1 MPLDLTGKDRMKQHK
16 RLDWNEAL
24 TALAQTGLGNVERQP
39 LLFLE
44 AYLCENSRAAQSE
57 AMSGIFGCTVT
68 RKGVVLAL
76 FTNLAALSLKVWE
89 VSP

>member
-1 MPLDLTGKDRMKQHK
+1 MPLDLTGKARMKQHK

-24 TALAQTGLGNVERQP
+24 TALAETGLGNVERQP
-39 LLFLE
+39 PLFLE

-57 AMSGIFGCTVT
+57 AMSGLFGCTVT
-68 RKGVVLAL
+68 RKGVLLAL
-76 FTNLAALSLKVWE
+76 FMSLVALSLNVWE